1 MTRVQED
8 TVIVAMS
15 RVRMLFGDVP
25 ALEIDSLKIEAG
37 TSTVLVGPNGA
48 GKSTLL
54 LIIAGL
60 LRPAEG
66 RVTVGGA
73 EPGSAAAL
81 AAVSFTPDQPALF
94 DDLTVADQLAYIARL
109 HKVDLSTTRSQR
121 LIEDLDASEL
131 LNKFPRSMS
140 KGQRQKAG
148 LVVATARPFD
158 VLLLDEPTT
167 ALDSD
172 SRTALVAA
180 IGSFVAEGVSNS
192 STLPTPRCI
201 SSKDASRRWTAKE
214 KKSERSVSDCWRQR

>member
-1 MTRVQED
+1 MIRVAED
-8 TVIVAMS
+8 TGIVAMS
-15 RVRMLFGDVP
+15 RIRMLFGDVP
-25 ALEIDSLKIEAG
+25 ALEIDSLKIESG

-54 LIIAGL
+54 LIVAGL
-60 LRPAEG
+60 LRPVQG
-66 RVTVGGA
+66 RVTIGGA

-94 DDLTVADQLAYIARL
+94 DDLTVDDQLAYIARL

-180 IGSFVAEGVSNS
+180 IGSFVAEGVTVIS
-192 STLPTPRCI
+192 STH
-201 SSKDASRRWTAKE
+201 DAELIDAADAEVHLVKGRLASMDSQDE
-214 KKSERSVSDCWRQR
+214 EE